1 MLSMAQ
7 SPLSPIANPK
17 VQDLIKGKNKS
28 GIIIGASLGL
38 PSTPIQ
44 YLHGQRFENTTSY
57 GYGFIIGYQDF
68 ARIINPLPRNFAGA
82 RASFE
87 FSDVYHV
94 SSMTTH
100 SSSFLLNYDILIDPM
115 ARGSNLFGFIFGVNT
130 GLTYIQNF
138 QSYSFSIGLKFG
150 ISVNFNKDHRLD
162 ITYRIGQSGPLQGN
176 QLYFYSPYTINLGY
190 TFRFDLPKP
199 PPAAPREPDF
209 DNTKLLIKAQ

>member
-1 MLSMAQ
+1 MHNKFEEHNLIKKLTLLVACFMLSMAQ

-87 FSDVYHV
+87 F
-94 SSMTTH
+94 
-100 SSSFLLNYDILIDPM
+100 
-115 ARGSNLFGFIFGVNT
+115 
-130 GLTYIQNF
+130 
-138 QSYSFSIGLKFG
+138 
-150 ISVNFNKDHRLD
+150 
-162 ITYRIGQSGPLQGN
+162 
-176 QLYFYSPYTINLGY
+176 
-190 TFRFDLPKP
+190 
-199 PPAAPREPDF
+199 
-209 DNTKLLIKAQ
+209 KL